1 MRLADKYRPLA
12 LAILLLLCFFV
23 ASSQTYNP
31 SIHTVTN
38 KAIGFGQATPGDARS
53 MFFDGTNFI
62 YRAYQNTSEVKSYL
76 NLAKYRYGNF
86 IIVID
91 SGGLLQPNGA
101 YVGGINT
108 FWMFKDSTADANLV
122 ELNLLG
128 SSGTCAGCLLKINN
142 LSDLNNAATARGNL
156 GLGTMATQ
164 SIAAG
169 GDLSGSWP
177 SVTVSKFNGQLPS
190 FYLNYLNLS
199 NTPAIPAQLNPTGV
213 GLVTITGTYPNLTF
227 TGRTPG
233 LEETIFQNNATS
245 RTDSIN
251 IGTFLFRF
259 YGTSA
264 MGLPTGTTAQ
274 RPTSPATGD
283 ERYNID
289 SLAPE
294 AWNGSAWIKL
304 GTGGGGGGTGITALT
319 GDGTASGTGSVPF
332 TLATVNSNVFGSN
345 TFLKFATN
353 GKGLTT
359 SATAVVSSDIIS
371 ALGYTPYNATNPNG
385 YIPLTALSV
394 TNTGVQG
401 NASYNNTTGV
411 FNIPNYGADTVNSIS
426 GLTTLYQHSLKQN
439 QLSGTG
445 YVKFSVTTPS
455 YLTPTQVTADL
466 NIFTSSLQ
474 GLAPASGGGTV
485 NFLRADGTWTTPGGG
500 GTVTSFSAG
509 TLSPLFTTSV
519 ATSTTTPAL
528 TFTLSNAAANTVF
541 GNFTGSSAAPAFGK
555 LSIASLATGTPNYLI
570 GYDGSGNPTLLKPDT
585 IFYRELGQP
594 GDSVG
599 WISSTGIVNFR
610 LIRDSLNFHHVT
622 NSDSSWTFYSTGGG
636 NTNSNIGSG
645 FRFAVPNTNNI
656 KTLFCVGCT
665 LDSTTNT
672 NALTLT
678 VSGGSQTFQQTL
690 TTGST
695 LTGNNTINGGG
706 FVFKFQNGVFNLD
719 SANFNVLSIP
729 AAKVAAFNLFGNSIS
744 VGQNA
749 TAYDSSYP
757 KLIGDTLKTIINN
770 FAFSGSGIF
779 YATYIMDSLI
789 SGINNSSVTSVD
801 AGYNDVRLAGGQ
813 INYAYVMVA
822 SGMKSMW
829 VNHFAGRYI
838 AGSDTTTAW
847 LKRSGTWITGLNA
860 VAWGG
865 KTKNAASTSTLNDS
879 VVYRFVGNNAAVVL
893 RGGDS
898 VNVSGTQVSVYLDNV
913 FVATYNCN
921 GVADGV
927 TVLGVPNTAIPYSI
941 IVSGLTFGNHSLK
954 LVNSAAKPM
963 LVDYFTVLS
972 PHKSP
977 FIIWHTIIPTFS
989 GQTPYIGLNTRIDSM
1004 AATLPSGYPT
1014 IVVPVNDVYTIAGT
1028 SSDSI
1033 HPSNLGHSFLFRSWA
1048 NQWFPLITNRAGTIV
1063 RDSFNLYL
1071 VKNGYIKIPTVRDV
1085 WNRGETELDFQGFVN
1100 IPANSSFKQG
1110 GTDVYKADVLN
1121 KNTFLNIGTTV
1132 QTITPTAQDNFFAG
1146 NSAGLSLTT
1155 GIRNVAIGSGSLQ
1168 LCTSCQTNMAIGA
1181 FTLQQSTTAVENTAI
1196 GYRAAT
1202 ANQTGSL
1209 IVAIGGEALQNVKGS
1224 NNTGVGGQVGQG
1236 LTTGTGNSLYGYQAG
1251 NSIVTT
1257 NFNTMGGY
1265 QSSSSTTSAQNT
1277 TWGAFANAFQT
1288 SGPGN
1293 TAVGYQAGYG
1303 NGVPSIFQYS
1313 VALGYVAGKNF
1324 GSGSDR
1330 NIAIGDSTYINA
1342 GSVSVTGHD
1351 NLIIGGPNDTL
1362 PTVSTSNFINI
1373 KHTIF
1378 GDAATGRVSIKT
1390 STIGNSYMNLP
1401 ASTTTISSL
1410 NIPAGTAPTSP
1421 NHGDVYTD
1429 ANHIY
1434 ARLNGVTYQLDQQG
1448 TSNIYNTDGTLTANR
1463 TLSGGTFNMNIGA
1476 TGSKIQILTTN
1487 TINGTV
1493 IGTGGFDIGGSSSNA
1508 GRPFTLEGNAALVSG
1523 GNHGVFFSSDPGT
1536 NNDPSSTGTVATIY
1550 THTFASATFTAT
1562 SAVTYSKT
1570 ATVFIAGIPTASTN
1584 VTFTKPYAL
1593 EIGSG
1598 DVLIN
1603 GNVFQ
1608 TGNTTNTTTHFIS
1621 NGSPSITAGS
1631 GAGTSPTIS
1640 ITGTDMG
1647 GVITLTTGTTPG
1659 LSATIATITYQLTW
1673 GNNSWPVL
1681 TSANAATAALSGT
1694 TMVFTTGSTSNFTI
1708 TSGTVALT
1716 GATTYKWYYSV
1727 SGQ

>member
-1 MRLADKYRPLA
+1 MR
-12 LAILLLLCFFV
+12 
-23 ASSQTYNP
+23 T
-31 SIHTVTN
+31 
-38 KAIGFGQATPGDARS
+38 
-53 MFFDGTNFI
+53 
-62 YRAYQNTSEVKSYL
+62 
-76 NLAKYRYGNF
+76 
-86 IIVID
+86 
-91 SGGLLQPNGA
+91 
-101 YVGGINT
+101 
-108 FWMFKDSTADANLV
+108 
-122 ELNLLG
+122 
-128 SSGTCAGCLLKINN
+128 LLKIFFLLLIACSVKAQVPPAPAGFPTLNSSGYYKIGWIQ
-142 LSDLNNAATARGNL
+142 SDSGN
-156 GLGTMATQ
+156 
-164 SIAAG
+164 
-169 GDLSGSWP
+169 
-177 SVTVSKFNGQLPS
+177 
-190 FYLNYLNLS
+190 
-199 NTPAIPAQLNPTGV
+199 IPAYRDTNWIPKYQGTFILWQHAGV
-213 GLVTITGTYPNLTF
+213 DTALWYRQGSKWVKILKQGDVPNLT
-227 TGRTPG
+227 
-233 LEETIFQNNATS
+233 ATS
-245 RTDSIN
+245 PIVYLNGN
-251 IGTFLFRF
+251 I
-259 YGTSA
+259 SC
-264 MGLPTGTTAQ
+264 PTC
-274 RPTSPATGD
+274 
-283 ERYNID
+283 
-289 SLAPE
+289 
-294 AWNGSAWIKL
+294 
-304 GTGGGGGGTGITALT
+304 GTGGGGIGSLNGLTATTQTFATGSSGSDFNILSSGSVHTFNIPTGSASNRGFISTADWATFNAKQPQLNGTGFVVATGTTISYDNTVYYANSNPGNYISRLGISALAPILYNSSTGVISGDTSSGITHLATQAYVLNHQ
-319 GDGTASGTGSVPF
+319 ASGT
-332 TLATVNSNVFGSN
+332 
-345 TFLKFATN
+345 
-353 GKGLTT
+353 
-359 SATAVVSSDIIS
+359 I
-371 ALGYTPYNATNPNG
+371 
-385 YIPLTALSV
+385 
-394 TNTGVQG
+394 TGAG
-401 NASYNNTTGV
+401 N
-411 FNIPNYGADTVNSIS
+411 
-426 GLTTLYQHSLKQN
+426 
-439 QLSGTG
+439 
-445 YVKFSVTTPS
+445 
-455 YLTPTQVTADL
+455 
-466 NIFTSSLQ
+466 
-474 GLAPASGGGTV
+474 
-485 NFLRADGTWTTPGGG
+485 
-500 GTVTSFSAG
+500 
-509 TLSPLFTTSV
+509 LSPLFTTSIV
-519 ATSTTTPAL
+519 SNTIVFS
-528 TFTLSNAAANTVF
+528 LSNAAANSILGNNTGSTGPPSYFVPNVTTVSAWLAFTPISLTSISASSPLLYNNGTGVFSIQVSNTSQNGYLSSTDWNTFNGKGLGSVTSIAVTVPSSLLTISGTPITTNGTFAFGLASVSANSVF
-541 GNFTGSSAAPAFGK
+541 GNFTGSSATPTFGK
-555 LSIASLATGTPNYLI
+555 VTLASMATNTPNYLL
-570 GYDGSGNPTLLKPDT
+570 GWDGSGNPVALKPDT
-585 IFYRELGQP
+585 LFYRELGQP

-599 WISSTGIVNFR
+599 WISSTGVLNLR

-622 NSDSSWTFYSTGGG
+622 NSDSSWTFYSTTGGS
-636 NTNSNIGSG
+636 TNSNIGSG
-645 FRFAVPNTNNI
+645 FRLAVPNTNNL

-706 FVFKFQNGVFNLD
+706 FVYKFQNGVFNLD
-719 SANFNVLSIP
+719 SFNLNVISIP
-729 AAKVAAFNLFGNSIS
+729 AAKISAFNAFGNSIS

-749 TAYDSSYP
+749 TAYDSSYL
-757 KLIGDTLKTIINN
+757 KLIGDTLKAVVNN

-779 YATYIMDSLI
+779 YATYVMDSLV

-801 AGYNDVRLAGGQ
+801 AGYNDVRLAGTQ

-822 SGMKSMW
+822 SGMKSMF

-847 LKRSGTWITGLNA
+847 LKRFGTWTTGLNA

-879 VVYRFVGNNAAVVL
+879 IVYRFVGNNVAAVL

-898 VNVSGTQVSVYLDNV
+898 VNVSGTQVAAYLDNV
-913 FVATYNCN
+913 FVAMYNCN

-927 TVLGVPNTAIPYSI
+927 TVLGVPNTSIPYSI
-941 IVSGLTFGNHSLK
+941 IVSGLTYGNHTLK
-954 LVNSAAKPM
+954 LVNAAAKPM
-963 LVDYFTVLS
+963 LVDYLTVLS
-972 PHKSP
+972 PHKPP

-1004 AATLPSGYPT
+1004 AATLPAGYPD

-1028 SSDSI
+1028 SQDSI

-1048 NQWFPLITNRAGTIV
+1048 NQWFSLITHRAGTIL
-1063 RDSFNLYL
+1063 RDSLNLYL

-1110 GTDVYKADVLN
+1110 GVDVYKADVLN

-1132 QTITPTAQDNFFAG
+1132 QSITPTAQDNFFAG
-1146 NSAGLSLTT
+1146 NSAGLSITT

-1181 FTLQQSTTAVENTAI
+1181 FTLQQSTTAAENTAI

-1303 NGVPSIFQYS
+1303 NGVASIFQYS

-1390 STIGNSYMNLP
+1390 SSIGNSYMNLP

-1584 VTFTKPYAL
+1584 VAFTKPYAL

-1621 NGSPSITAGS
+1621 NGSPSIAAGS

-1716 GATTYKWYYSV
+1716 GATTYKWYFSV
-1727 SGQ
+1727 TGN